1 LIFNVLTIF
10 PEIFA
15 PVETGV
21 IGRAIDSGLIS
32 LNKINIR
39 DFSAN
44 KHKNTDDYPYGG
56 GDGMLMTAQPV
67 VDAFRSI
74 SNPGRTIIL
83 SPRGRL
89 LDQEKCLELF
99 EYDSITLVCGRYEG
113 MDERISEM
121 IADEELSIGDYVL
134 SGGEIAAMIVIDSV
148 SRLVPGVLGNEN
160 GFSRDSHYDGLLEYP
175 QYTRPEVFEGME
187 VPEVLLS
194 GNHAMIDDFR
204 RRESLAITWKMRP
217 DMIEKRGLDFKEIEI
232 LCEMF
237 PGDSDMLRKMR
248 KDKV

>member
-1 LIFNVLTIF
+1 
-10 PEIFA
+10 
-15 PVETGV
+15 
-21 IGRAIDSGLIS
+21 
-32 LNKINIR
+32 
-39 DFSAN
+39 
-44 KHKNTDDYPYGG
+44 
-56 GDGMLMTAQPV
+56 
-67 VDAFRSI
+67 
-74 SNPGRTIIL
+74 
-83 SPRGRL
+83 
-89 LDQEKCLELF
+89 
-99 EYDSITLVCGRYEG
+99 
-113 MDERISEM
+113 MDERITEL

-194 GNHAMIDDFR
+194 GNHAMIDEFR
-204 RRESLAITWKMRP
+204 RRESLAVTWKMRP
-217 DMIEKRGLDFKEIEI
+217 DMIEKRGLDFNELEI

-237 PGDSDMLRKMR
+237 PGDADMLRKMR